1 MLGAMLRTATTIL
14 AWTAALLVLLASY
27 ELLRALVIRSFQRR
41 LRRSVDRAI
50 REKGVRLDRYKFT
63 QKFLIRDEILNDV
76 EVNGAILDRA
86 AATARRVD
94 DVREE
99 VEEYIDE
106 IVPVFSLVSYY
117 QLGAQIARIFMN
129 WLYEVVVPPRRE
141 PAGRHAGNGADPGA
155 ALVYVANHRSN
166 ADYVAIAYTLIDEIS
181 LSYATGEWARVWPL
195 ESLFKSFGA
204 YFVRR
209 GFPDPLYHLVLEKYV
224 QLITRHGVTQGIFLE
239 GGLSRDGRLRPP
251 KIGILDS
258 LVKMKADPAMTRD
271 LVFVPV
277 GINYDRVLEDEVLL
291 RESEAGQE
299 RSGFRAHLRSLL
311 RVVIGAPWMLGLN
324 LWRRWRGTRRRYG
337 YAGVSFG
344 EPVSTNEWLRTLPG
358 DIFVLPREERRRRVK
373 DFAELLMQRIAA
385 VIPVT
390 PVPLV
395 ARLLLERDDPSV
407 DRTDLLETLVQAR
420 RRLLDAGAPVVMGEA
435 FAATRAGRARLD
447 SEREARMAGLVSF
460 EETFLDIDEARE
472 TLRIALGILGR
483 RGIVRLDGD
492 RITVDPA
499 GRSLLKYYAHSVD
512 HYFESRGPT
521 VPRAGEA

>member
-1 MLGAMLRTATTIL
+1 MLGAMLRAATTIL
-14 AWTAALLVLLASY
+14 GWTAALVVLLAFY
-27 ELLRALVIRSFQRR
+27 EVLRALVIRGFQGR

-76 EVNGAILDRA
+76 EVNAAILDRA
-86 AATARRVD
+86 AATSRRVD
-94 DVREE
+94 HVREE
-99 VEEYIDE
+99 VEGYIDE

-117 QLGAQIARIFMN
+117 QLGSRIARIFMN
-129 WLYEVVVPPRRE
+129 WLYEVVVPPI
-141 PAGRHAGNGADPGA
+141 GGHAHPLAAIPPGA

-239 GGLSRDGRLRPP
+239 GGLSRDGCLRPP

-258 LVKMKADPAMTRD
+258 LLKMKADPSMARD
-271 LVFVPV
+271 LLFVPV

-291 RESEAGQE
+291 RESEAGLK

-311 RVVIGAPWMLGLN
+311 RLLIGAPWMLVLN
-324 LWRRWRGTRRRYG
+324 LWRRLRGYRRRDG

-344 EPVSTNEWLRTLPG
+344 EPVSTDAWLRTLPE
-358 DIFVLPREERRRRVK
+358 DIFVLPREERRKRVK
-373 DFAELLMQRIAA
+373 EFAELLMRRIAD

-395 ARLLLERDDPSV
+395 ARLLV
-407 DRTDLLETLVQAR
+407 DRAGAAVDHTALLQDVVSAR
-420 RRLLDAGAPVVMGEA
+420 RRLLDAGAPVVMGEE
-435 FAATRAGRARLD
+435 FAGARAGRARLD
-447 SEREARMAGLVSF
+447 SERDARMANLVSF

-483 RGIVRLDGD
+483 RGIVRVDGD
-492 RITVDPA
+492 RVTVDPA
-499 GRSLLKYYAHSVD
+499 RRSLLKYYAHSVD
-512 HYFESRGPT
+512 HYFDPHA
-521 VPRAGEA
+521 PAALRAGEA

>member
-1 MLGAMLRTATTIL
+1 MLRAATTML
-14 AWTAALLVLLASY
+14 EWTAALVLLLAFY
-27 ELLRALVIRSFQRR
+27 EILRALAIRRFQGS

-76 EVNGAILDRA
+76 EVNEGIVDRA
-86 AATARRVD
+86 AATSRRVD

-99 VEEYIDE
+99 VEGYIDE

-129 WLYEVVVPPRRE
+129 WLYEVVVPPRRN
-141 PAGRHAGNGADPGA
+141 PVADHAHPGA

-239 GGLSRDGRLRPP
+239 GGLSRDGLLRPP

-258 LVKMKADPAMTRD
+258 LLKMKADPSMTRD
-271 LVFVPV
+271 LCFVPV
-277 GINYDRVLEDEVLL
+277 GINYDRVLEDEVLV
-291 RESEAGQE
+291 RESDAGLE

-311 RVVIGAPWMLGLN
+311 RVLAGAPWMLVQN
-324 LWRRWRGTRRRYG
+324 LWRRFRGYRRRYG

-344 EPVSTNEWLRTLPG
+344 DPISADAWLRTLPE
-358 DIFVLPREERRRRVK
+358 DIFALPRETRRKRVK
-373 DFAELLMQRIAA
+373 EFADLLMARIAA

-395 ARLLLERDDPSV
+395 ARLLVDSSGRAV
-407 DRTDLLETLVQAR
+407 DRTDLLQTLVAAR

-435 FAATRAGRARLD
+435 FADARAGRARLD
-447 SEREARMAGLVSF
+447 LERDARMANLVSF

-483 RGIVRLDGD
+483 RGIVRLDGE
-492 RITVDPA
+492 RVLVDPA
-499 GRSLLKYYAHSVD
+499 RIGLLKYYAHSVD
-512 HYFESRGPT
+512 HYFGTNAPAAH
-521 VPRAGEA
+521 RAGET

>member
-1 MLGAMLRTATTIL
+1 MLGAMLRAATTIL
-14 AWTAALLVLLASY
+14 AWTAALVLLLALY
-27 ELLRALVIRSFQRR
+27 EALRALAIRGFQGR
-41 LRRSVDRAI
+41 LRRSVDRSL

-63 QKFLIRDEILNDV
+63 QKFLIRDEIVNDV
-76 EVNGAILDRA
+76 EVNKAILDRA
-86 AATARRVD
+86 AATSRRVD

-99 VEEYIDE
+99 VEGYIDE

-129 WLYEVVVPPRRE
+129 WLYEVVVPPLGDRR
-141 PAGRHAGNGADPGA
+141 GNPVASDA
-155 ALVYVANHRSN
+155 AVVYVANHRSN

-239 GGLSRDGRLRPP
+239 GALSRDGLLRPP

-258 LVKMKADPAMTRD
+258 LLKMKADPSMTRD
-271 LVFVPV
+271 LLFVPV

-311 RVVIGAPWMLGLN
+311 RVVIGAPWMLVLN
-324 LWRRWRGTRRRYG
+324 LWRRWRGYRRRYG

-344 EPVSTNEWLRTLPG
+344 EPVSTDAWLRTQPE
-358 DIFVLPREERRRRVK
+358 DIFTLPREERRKRVK
-373 DFAELLMQRIAA
+373 QFADLLMERIAD

-395 ARLLLERDDPSV
+395 ARLLV
-407 DRTDLLETLVQAR
+407 DGPEEAVDHTDLLQALVTAR
-420 RRLLDAGAPVVMGEA
+420 RRLLDAGAPVVMGED
-435 FAATRAGRARLD
+435 FAGARAGRARLD
-447 SEREARMAGLVSF
+447 SERDARMANLVSF

-483 RGIVRLDGD
+483 RGIIRLDGD

-499 GRSLLKYYAHSVD
+499 RRSLLKYYAHSVD
-512 HYFESRGPT
+512 HYFE
-521 VPRAGEA
+521 PRAPAAIRTGED

>member
-1 MLGAMLRTATTIL
+1 MLGPMLRAATTIL
-14 AWTAALLVLLASY
+14 AWTAALVLLLALY
-27 ELLRALVIRSFQRR
+27 EVLRALAIRGFQGR

-50 REKGVRLDRYKFT
+50 REKGVRLDRFKFT
-63 QKFLIRDEILNDV
+63 QKFLIRDEIVNDV
-76 EVNGAILDRA
+76 EVNEAILDRA
-86 AATARRVD
+86 AATSRRVD

-99 VEEYIDE
+99 VEGYIDE

-129 WLYEVVVPPRRE
+129 WLYEVVVPPHGDNRGK
-141 PAGRHAGNGADPGA
+141 PVAPGA
-155 ALVYVANHRSN
+155 AVVYVANHRSN

-258 LVKMKADPAMTRD
+258 LLKMKADPSMTRD
-271 LVFVPV
+271 LLFVPV

-291 RESEAGQE
+291 RESEAGVE
-299 RSGFRAHLRSLL
+299 RSGFRAHLRGLL
-311 RVVIGAPWMLGLN
+311 RVVIGAPWMLVQN
-324 LWRRWRGTRRRYG
+324 LWRRLRGYRRRYG

-344 EPVSTNEWLRTLPG
+344 EPVSTDAWLRTQPEEL
-358 DIFVLPREERRRRVK
+358 FTLPREERRKRVK
-373 DFAELLMQRIAA
+373 QFADLLMERIAG

-395 ARLLLERDDPSV
+395 ARLLVDGPEAPA
-407 DRTDLLETLVQAR
+407 DRTDLLQALVSAR
-420 RRLLDAGAPVVMGEA
+420 RRLLDAGAPVVMGED
-435 FAATRAGRARLD
+435 FAGARAGRARLD
-447 SEREARMAGLVSF
+447 SERDARMANLVSF

-483 RGIVRLDGD
+483 RGIIRLDGD

-499 GRSLLKYYAHSVD
+499 WRSLLKYYAHSVD
-512 HYFESRGPT
+512 HYFEPQAPAALRT
-521 VPRAGEA
+521 GED

>member
-1 MLGAMLRTATTIL
+1 MLRAATTIL
-14 AWTAALLVLLASY
+14 AWTAALVVLLAFY
-27 ELLRALVIRSFQRR
+27 EVLRALAIRGFQGR

-50 REKGVRLDRYKFT
+50 REKGVRLDRFKFT

-76 EVNGAILDRA
+76 DVNEAILERA
-86 AATARRVD
+86 AAASRRVD

-99 VEEYIDE
+99 VEGYIDE

-117 QLGAQIARIFMN
+117 QLGAQIARVFMN
-129 WLYEVVVPPRRE
+129 WLYEVVVPPLGDRRGKQ
-141 PAGRHAGNGADPGA
+141 AGHGA

-258 LVKMKADPAMTRD
+258 LLKMKADPAMKRD
-271 LVFVPV
+271 LLFVPV
-277 GINYDRVLEDEVLL
+277 GINYDRVLEDEVLV
-291 RESEAGQE
+291 REGEAGE
-299 RSGFRAHLRSLL
+299 TRSGFRAHLRGLL
-311 RVVIGAPWMLGLN
+311 RLLIGAPWMLVLN
-324 LWRRWRGTRRRYG
+324 LWRRFRGYRRRYG

-344 EPVSTNEWLRTLPG
+344 EPVSADAWLRTQPQDL
-358 DIFVLPREERRRRVK
+358 FALSREQRRKRVK
-373 DFAELLMQRIAA
+373 EFADLLMDRIAD

-395 ARLLLERDDPSV
+395 ARLLLDAGGEAV
-407 DRTDLLETLVQAR
+407 DHTEILQALVSAR
-420 RRLLDAGAPVVMGEA
+420 RRLLDAGAPLVMGEE
-435 FAATRAGRARLD
+435 FAGARAGRARLD
-447 SEREARMAGLVSF
+447 AERDARMANLVSF

-483 RGIVRLDGD
+483 RGIIRLDGD
-492 RITVDPA
+492 RITFDPA
-499 GRSLLKYYAHSVD
+499 RRNLLKYYAHSVD
-512 HYFESRGPT
+512 HYFESPAPVARPFRE
-521 VPRAGEA
+521 V